1 MEDALLEIGTYRE
14 EIAATE
20 RRTKAARSATALS
33 KERYDKGVTSYL
45 EVLDNERILF
55 DVELE
60 LSQIQQDYLNAYVR
74 LYKALGGGWI
84 SKEEMETVKAQ
95 PASP

>member
-1 MEDALLEIGTYRE
+1 
-14 EIAATE
+14 
-20 RRTKAARSATALS
+20 
-33 KERYDKGVTSYL
+33 VTSFL

-84 SKEEMETVKAQ
+84 SKEEMETAKAQ
-95 PASP
+95 STSP